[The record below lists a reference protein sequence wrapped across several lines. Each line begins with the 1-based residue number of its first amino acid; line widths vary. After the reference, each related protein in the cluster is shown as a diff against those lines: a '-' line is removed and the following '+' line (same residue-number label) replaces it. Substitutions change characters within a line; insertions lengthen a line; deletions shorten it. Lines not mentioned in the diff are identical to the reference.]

1 MCLKEIHGII
11 NDFIKEKE
19 IRKSDIIGYQAEK
32 WVEHA
37 GIHFVHCKV
46 TLSWF
51 DRFTNQI

>member
-37 GIHFVHCKV
+37 GIHFVHYII
-46 TLSWF
+46 TLSWRKKF
-51 DRFTNQI
+51 ASQT